1 MLNPAATPSRF
12 LEIKIKK
19 MNSKI
24 PVNCSQIVANLQRK
38 TGNDSLSDGPV
49 HVGTKMKDSPK
60 IGRFPSERCRNDPH
74 QRIRSHDGSV
84 ES

>member
-1 MLNPAATPSRF
+1 
-12 LEIKIKK
+12 

-49 HVGTKMKDSPK
+49 VQPTENLPQYNFTAGWCCIASECNFDDVGCYFGALTLAFEMVS
-60 IGRFPSERCRNDPH
+60 
-74 QRIRSHDGSV
+74 
-84 ES
+84 